1 MKLSRLFILLV
12 ALTFSHSAWA
22 QEATWYTDVNK
33 AIELSQKQKKPIMLF
48 FTGSDWCGWCIK
60 LQNEVFKQ
68 EAFVKWANQ
77 NVILVELDYPRRK
90 SLDPQMQQQNAQMQ
104 QLFQVRGYPTVFFV
118 NPEQKDGKV
127 NLQQLGKAGY
137 VAGGAETWINTV
149 NNFVKKS

>member
-1 MKLSRLFILLV
+1 MKLSRLLIILV
-12 ALTFSHSAWA
+12 ALTFSYSALA

-33 AIELSQKQKKPIMLF
+33 AIELSEKQKKPIMLF

-137 VAGGAETWINTV
+137 MAGGAETWINTV
-149 NNFVKKS
+149 NAFVKKS

>member
-1 MKLSRLFILLV
+1 MKFGKLLLLLISFALSTSV
-12 ALTFSHSAWA
+12 YA
-22 QEATWYTDVNK
+22 QEAVWYTDVNK

-48 FTGSDWCGWCIK
+48 FTGSDWCGWCVK

-68 EAFVKWANQ
+68 EAFINWAKQ
-77 NVILVELDYPRRK
+77 NVILVELDFPRRK
-90 SLDPQMQQQNAQMQ
+90 SLEPQMQQQNAQMQ

-149 NNFVKKS
+149 NAFVKKS